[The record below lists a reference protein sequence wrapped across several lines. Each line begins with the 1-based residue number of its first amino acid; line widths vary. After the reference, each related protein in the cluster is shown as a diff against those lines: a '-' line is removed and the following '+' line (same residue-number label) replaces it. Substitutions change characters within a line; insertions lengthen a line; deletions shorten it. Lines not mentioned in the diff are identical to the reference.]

1 MSEERAMHGFRPG
14 EQMQPPEARRI
25 TDVAIMRFEDVYEV
39 DPALMSEHLT
49 QQSFPNWDTLRIV
62 QARHDHLD
70 WMHRHWAGTV
80 VSGQEILES
89 LD

>member
-1 MSEERAMHGFRPG
+1 
-14 EQMQPPEARRI
+14 
-25 TDVAIMRFEDVYEV
+25 MRFEDIYEV
-39 DPALMSEHLT
+39 DPALMSEHLS
-49 QQSFPNWDTLRIV
+49 QQPFPNWDTVRIV

-70 WMHRHWAGTV
+70 WMHRHWAGRV